1 MTDSR
6 RPQKSVSRASI
17 AVAAFSTVVEWY
29 DFTLY
34 LYFAT
39 VLSRVF
45 FGGGGSA
52 LSATLA
58 AFAIAYLLRPL
69 GGFVF
74 GHIGDRLGR
83 RRTML
88 FSVALMTMT
97 MLGTALLP
105 THAQAGAAAGWL
117 LFLLRC
123 VMGFSVGGEYI
134 AVVAYLLEGA
144 PSNRRGLITSLASGS
159 SEIGGLLAVG
169 VSLLTV
175 NAMSSENLDS
185 WGWRIPFL
193 VGAVLAASVWIA
205 RTTMEESPEFE
216 RQKASGTV
224 PARPLLHALMN
235 HRAGILR
242 AFAISALGS
251 ITYYV
256 GITYVP
262 TFLIS
267 VGALDEGD
275 SLRLST
281 VAAVAVIVATPFA
294 GALSD
299 RFGRKPVLI
308 FLGLCSAVLP
318 VALFSLMSRG
328 SPSYALFAAVILACV
343 AGAVSAVGAIATAEQ
358 FPGEGRISGLAL
370 GATTA
375 TAIFGGLAPYAAQAL
390 TERTGSAMVPGV
402 MIAVVAVSVLPVLM
416 TLPET
421 APAK

>member
-1 MTDSR
+1 M
-6 RPQKSVSRASI
+6 
-17 AVAAFSTVVEWY
+17 ST
-29 DFTLY
+29 
-34 LYFAT
+34 
-39 VLSRVF
+39 
-45 FGGGGSA
+45 
-52 LSATLA
+52 TLA

-74 GHIGDRLGR
+74 GHIGDRFGR

-88 FSVALMTMT
+88 LSVALMTMT

-144 PSNRRGLITSLASGS
+144 PRNRRGLITSMASAS

-175 NAMSSENLDS
+175 NSISSANLNS

-193 VGAVLAASVWIA
+193 VGAVLAGSVWIA
-205 RTTMEESPEFE
+205 RTTMEELPDFE
-216 RQKASGTV
+216 RQQASGTM
-224 PARPLLHALMN
+224 PEHPLLYALAN

-267 VGALDEGD
+267 TGKLDEGD

-281 VAAVAVIVATPFA
+281 AAAVAVILVTPFA

-299 RFGRKPVLI
+299 RLGRKPVLV
-308 FLGLCSAVLP
+308 FLSLCSAILP
-318 VALFSLMSRG
+318 ISLFHLMAARLAFIRSARGRDSRLRRRRG
-328 SPSYALFAAVILACV
+328 QRGRRHNDRRTI
-343 AGAVSAVGAIATAEQ
+343 
-358 FPGEGRISGLAL
+358 PGEGRISGLAL
-370 GATTA
+370 GATSA
-375 TAIFGGLAPYAAQAL
+375 TAIFGGLTPYVAQVL
-390 TERTGSAMVPGV
+390 TERTGWAMVPGA
-402 MIAVVAVSVLPVLM
+402 MIAVVAVLVLPILI